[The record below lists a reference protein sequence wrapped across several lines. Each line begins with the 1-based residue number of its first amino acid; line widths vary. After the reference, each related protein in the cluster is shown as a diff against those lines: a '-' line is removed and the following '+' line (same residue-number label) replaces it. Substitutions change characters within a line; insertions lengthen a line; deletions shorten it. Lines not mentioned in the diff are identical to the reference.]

1 MRHFDA
7 RMLDFFVTF
16 ANVCKMIIIVLIL
29 IQCEALENSNLLKY
43 GEKNTF
49 DENGSFAAIEYN
61 SSTTD
66 RNINIFD
73 AKDEIIDR
81 PTIGNYSERIVRNH
95 SLIDVEYNQTDTK
108 SNMTYVHGTLMTS
121 DDEVSQ
127 RRAVFTA
134 TPPTHDFLALGESK
148 TYICQAEENAKI
160 ITTHWVIP
168 MSVDT
173 YSSVQKSYTG
183 IKGYVSMNASVMEIF
198 NMQAD
203 FAGTYMCVGY
213 GENGTISRH
222 MELETT
228 KLSRLGFSLRITIGL
243 SAFGSV
249 ISILLLTVLVC
260 KIKHLM
266 ISKIK
271 RGRVKPNSKKTVHF
285 NVNELNLITKRISQS
300 EYNSASKNTCTF
312 LIDKVSIKSSDSDS
326 ISTKKDDDDFDT
338 LPRSENGDCR
348 MNGKPI
354 TSVPIL
360 MVNGT
365 TADVDLDSRGDKID
379 SPKTER
385 SPPRFQMIGPTKPTQ
400 DEKETRF

>member
-1 MRHFDA
+1 
-7 RMLDFFVTF
+7 
-16 ANVCKMIIIVLIL
+16 MIIIVLIF
-29 IQCEALENSNLLKY
+29 IQCEALENSNLMKY
-43 GEKNTF
+43 GDKSTF
-49 DENGSFAAIEYN
+49 DENGSFTAVEYN

-66 RNINIFD
+66 QNRNMFD
-73 AKDEIIDR
+73 AKDELIDA

-95 SLIDVEYNQTDTK
+95 SIIDVEYNQMDTE

-121 DDEVSQ
+121 DDDVSQ
-127 RRAVFTA
+127 RSAMFTA

-148 TYICQAEENAKI
+148 TYLCQAEENSKI

-168 MSVDT
+168 MSVET
-173 YSSVQKSYTG
+173 YNSVQKSYTG

-213 GENGTISRH
+213 GENGTISRQ

-228 KLSRLGFSLRITIGL
+228 KLSKLGFSLRITIGL

-266 ISKIK
+266 ISKIQ

-285 NVNELNLITKRISQS
+285 NMDELNLITKRISQS
-300 EYNSASKNTCTF
+300 EYNSASKNTF
-312 LIDKVSIKSSDSDS
+312 LIDKVSMKSSDSDS
-326 ISTKKDDDDFDT
+326 ISIKKDDDDFDT

-348 MNGKPI
+348 MNENPI

-365 TADVDLDSRGDKID
+365 TADVDMDSRGDKID

-385 SPPRFQMIGPTKPTQ
+385 STPRFLVIGPAKTTQ
-400 DEKETRF
+400 DKKETRF

>member
-1 MRHFDA
+1 MRCLDA
-7 RMLDFFVTF
+7 RVLDFFVTF

-29 IQCEALENSNLLKY
+29 IHCGALENSNMLKY
-43 GEKNTF
+43 GEKNIF
-49 DENGSFAAIEYN
+49 DENGSFAAIDYH
-61 SSTTD
+61 SSTTNL
-66 RNINIFD
+66 NISD
-73 AKDEIIDR
+73 EKYEIIDGT
-81 PTIGNYSERIVRNH
+81 TIGNYSKRTVRNH
-95 SLIDVEYNQTDTK
+95 RIIDVEYNQTDTE
-108 SNMTYVHGTLMTS
+108 SNITYIHGTLITS
-121 DDEVSQ
+121 DDDVLE

-134 TPPTHDFLALGESK
+134 TPPIRDFLALGESK
-148 TYICQAEENAKI
+148 TYVCQAEENSKI

-168 MSVDT
+168 ISVDT

-213 GENGTISRH
+213 GENGTISRQ

-285 NVNELNLITKRISQS
+285 NVDELNLITKRISQS
-300 EYNSASKNTCTF
+300 EYNSASKNTF
-312 LIDKVSIKSSDSDS
+312 LIDKISMKSSDSDS
-326 ISTKKDDDDFDT
+326 VSIKKDDDDFDT
-338 LPRSENGDCR
+338 LPRSQNGDCR
-348 MNGKPI
+348 INEKPI

-365 TADVDLDSRGDKID
+365 TTDVDMDSRGDKID

-385 SPPRFQMIGPTKPTQ
+385 SPPRFQVMGPAKPTQ
-400 DEKETRF
+400 VEKETRF